1 MPPLAAIERFFERL
15 FERPSAR
22 LFRTRVQPVQIQR
35 RIERAMET
43 GRRPTSDRSLV
54 PNRFVVHLHP
64 DELAGFDGVADELA
78 SGLADEA
85 LSFARAHHYAL
96 ADRPRVDLVADP
108 AMPRSDMRI
117 EARFA
122 SAAAAEPGLSES
134 GVEVPARPSEHVD
147 PTATVVFTVPR
158 STSPR
163 AVLHVT
169 DPDGQTR
176 TFAIEAGGLSIGRA
190 EDNDLV
196 ARDGRV
202 SRHHGRIVGR
212 RGTLV
217 YADLGSTNGS
227 KVNGEPVSEVVLGV
241 DDQLQVG
248 DTILVLE
255 VEDPG

>member
-1 MPPLAAIERFFERL
+1 
-15 FERPSAR
+15 
-22 LFRTRVQPVQIQR
+22 
-35 RIERAMET
+35 MET
-43 GRRPTSDRSLV
+43 GRRPTADRTLV
-54 PNRFVVHLHP
+54 PNRFVVHLNP
-64 DELAGFDGVADELA
+64 EELAGFDGVADELA

-108 AMPRSDMRI
+108 AVARSDIRV

-122 SAAAAEPGLSES
+122 SASAVES
-134 GVEVPARPSEHVD
+134 GASERDPAVAATPGDHVD

-158 STSPR
+158 SSSPR

-169 DPDGQTR
+169 DPDGQSR
-176 TFAIEAGGLSIGRA
+176 TFPIEAGGLTVGRA
-190 EDNDLV
+190 DDNDLV

-227 KVNGEPVSEVVLGV
+227 KVNGEPVTEVVLGV
-241 DDQLQVG
+241 DDQLQIG

-255 VEDPG
+255 VEDPD